1 MNVFANENVVYM
13 NVIFIGDNWV
23 WNRKIEVLA
32 NSNNLIICDAK
43 K

>member
-13 NVIFIGDNWV
+13 NVIFIGDV